1 MAATTLSEDVLVR
14 ELAPL
19 HKIRDNYPKYLL
31 ALDTVFAESKYSGIQ
46 KKNVLNWML
55 AQDV

>member
-19 HKIRDNYPKYLL
+19 QKIRDNYPKYLL
-31 ALDTVFAESKYSGIQ
+31 TLDTVFAESEYSGVQ
-46 KKNVLNWML
+46 KKNVLNWVL
-55 AQDV
+55 AQVV